1 MLALLIFW
9 YFSQWG
15 EVTPNQFDFFRC
27 MSSFELFWE
36 LLFMA
41 AVIVIAVVSYIDSK
55 F

>member
-15 EVTPNQFDFFRC
+15 EITPNQFDFFRC

-36 LLFMA
+36 LLLIA
-41 AVIVIAVVSYIDSK
+41 AIIVIVIFNYIDRH